1 MLKKPQTGLS
11 RSTVRNVFGFRSAP
25 WVRGR
30 RIFHASIADN
40 QDVISALVYCVRCGA
55 KNPDDAAV
63 CAQCGKPLMGV
74 EKGRTRHEQE
84 MCFGLPS
91 HWGSV
96 IVGLFIIVLGLSIM
110 FRTLIGVQDFWPLVL
125 IFVGI
130 AILLGG
136 FYRYTRR

>member
-1 MLKKPQTGLS
+1 MQVS
-11 RSTVRNVFGFRSAP
+11 VR
-25 WVRGR
+25 
-30 RIFHASIADN
+30 
-40 QDVISALVYCVRCGA
+40 QDLEKSDVSLVYCVRCGA
-55 KNPDDAAV
+55 KNPDDAAI

-74 EKGRTRHEQE
+74 ERERTKREQE

-96 IVGLFIIVLGLSIM
+96 LVGIFIIILGVAIL
-110 FRTLIGVQDFWPLVL
+110 FQQFIGLRDFWPLVL

-136 FYRYTRR
+136 FYRYSRR